1 MSSADNDFNYW
12 GHPMSAFH
20 IINIVHDLQYILNK
34 RNHFIKSVNNL
45 SILKYSFS
53 LLSNT
58 FNLFGF
64 PIFRFEH
71 YMMMVIQE
79 MRRAH

>member
-1 MSSADNDFNYW
+1 
-12 GHPMSAFH
+12 MSAFH

-34 RNHFIKSVNNL
+34 RNNFIKSVNNL
-45 SILKYSFS
+45 SILKYSFP

-58 FNLFGF
+58 FKLFGF